1 MLDLI
6 RGSFPSNPKE
16 FMMSVFQPRF
26 DYGTKA
32 LLESEMAVDPISQ
45 FRVWFQA
52 AIGAGVPDANA
63 MTLATAT
70 PDGNVS
76 ARIVLLKEYDA
87 RGFTFY
93 TNFESAKGKQLAQ
106 NPHAALVFYW
116 YLLERQVRI
125 EGTVEQLS
133 AKEADE
139 YFQTRPIGS
148 QIGAA
153 VSPQSRIVR
162 DREFLEQEYQKLEK
176 LYGSG
181 PVPRPEHW
189 GGYRVVP
196 SLVEFWQERNNR
208 LHDRILYRKQSDG
221 SWKIERLAP

>member
-1 MLDLI
+1 
-6 RGSFPSNPKE
+6 
-16 FMMSVFQPRF
+16 MSGFQTRF
-26 DYGTKA
+26 DYGTKV
-32 LLESEMAVDPISQ
+32 LLEAEMAADPISQ
-45 FRVWFQA
+45 FRSWFEEAVQ
-52 AIGAGVPDANA
+52 AGVPEANA

-70 PDGNVS
+70 PDGKVS
-76 ARIVLLKEYDA
+76 ARIVLLKEFDP

-93 TNFESAKGKQLAQ
+93 TNYESAKGKQLAQ
-106 NPHAALVFYW
+106 NPNAALVFYW
-116 YLLERQVRI
+116 YVLERQVRI
-125 EGTVEQLS
+125 EGTVVQLS

-148 QIGAA
+148 QIGAV
-153 VSPQSRIVR
+153 VSPQSQTIR
-162 DREFLEQEYQKLEK
+162 DREFLEQEYQRLEE

-196 SLVEFWQERNNR
+196 ALVEFWQGRNNR
-208 LHDRILYRKQSDG
+208 LHDRILYRKLSEG